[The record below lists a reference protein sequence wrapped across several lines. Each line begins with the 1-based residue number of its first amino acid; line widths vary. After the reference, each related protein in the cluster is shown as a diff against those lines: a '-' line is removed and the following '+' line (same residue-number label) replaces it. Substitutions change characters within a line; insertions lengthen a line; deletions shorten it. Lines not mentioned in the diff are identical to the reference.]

1 MADFQRP
8 EELSANVCSDVAA
21 GDWPAPNS
29 DAEGGALAPR
39 EALAAAGP
47 VSRRISGQT
56 FERRQVMTHGLQKH
70 GGYFAQKLARK
81 LIEDGYAPDVVLAHI
96 PPERR
101 FLEAENLMMPLHE
114 HASFLE
120 QAVDITGN
128 HLLAV
133 EFAATQDFL
142 GLGVVGYLFQ
152 TAPTLGAA
160 LLCLGEYSN
169 LFSKALVIKTDHLD
183 TSGRLTWAYEG
194 GQGLKLGHC
203 AEFTAHL
210 LLQGVRR
217 FVGPRIQVQRIMF
230 EHGRTYGLQEL
241 NEAYGVRPE
250 FGRGR
255 NLLEFAVEDLT
266 APMRTADPQLHAI
279 LRAHA
284 ANLLDKDVGQTE
296 QLVVTVERVI
306 LQRLPEGKA
315 TLPQVARELGISART
330 LSRRLS
336 QEGTS
341 FFTILEGLRRALAFR
356 YLKEPGMT
364 LADVSYYLGYSS
376 LSSFNDAFKRWTGK
390 SPGQYRSNPN

>member
-1 MADFQRP
+1 
-8 EELSANVCSDVAA
+8 
-21 GDWPAPNS
+21 
-29 DAEGGALAPR
+29 
-39 EALAAAGP
+39 
-47 VSRRISGQT
+47 
-56 FERRQVMTHGLQKH
+56 MTHGLQVH
-70 GGYFAQKLARK
+70 GGFFAQQLARK
-81 LIEDGYAPDVVLAHI
+81 LIDDGYAPDVVLAHI

-101 FLEAENLMMPLHE
+101 FLDSDNLMMPLHE

-128 HLLAV
+128 HLLGV

-152 TAPTLGAA
+152 TAPTMGAA
-160 LLCLGEYSN
+160 LSCLAEFSD
-169 LFSKALVIKTDHLD
+169 LFSKALRIKADNLVHD
-183 TSGRLTWAYEG
+183 GRLEWHYEG

-210 LLQGVRR
+210 ILQGVRR
-217 FVGPRIQVQRIMF
+217 FVGPRVQVKRVVF
-230 EHGRTYGLQEL
+230 SHSRTEGLPEL
-241 NEAYGVRPE
+241 TEAYGVRPE

-255 NLLEFAVEDLT
+255 NLLEFSTDDLA

-279 LRAHA
+279 LRTHA
-284 ANLLDKDVGQTE
+284 TNLLDKDVGQTE

-315 TLPQVARELGISART
+315 TLPQVARELGMSART

-336 QEGTS
+336 HEDTS
-341 FFTILEGLRRALAFR
+341 FFIILEGLRRALAFR

-390 SPGQYRSNPN
+390 SPGQYRLNPN